1 MPGCDIA
8 CMIDALAFDADDT
21 LWHNESLFRD
31 TQSEFRRLLRRYHDD
46 EWIERRLYATE
57 VRNLAHFGYGVKS
70 FMLSMVETAVELTE
84 GRMSGAEIQRILEL
98 GKAMLEA
105 PIALLEGAAETVE
118 ALARAR
124 DLMLITK
131 GDLFD
136 QESKLER
143 SGLREHFRHVEV
155 VTRKE
160 PSTYQRILQRHRI
173 DPAGFVMVGDSLRSD
188 VLPVLA
194 IGGRAVHIP
203 CPTPWQHEVVEA
215 QELPSAGWVRLER
228 IADVP
233 RWVEGV
239 HEAGGAGQ
247 AAR

>member
-1 MPGCDIA
+1 
-8 CMIDALAFDADDT
+8 
-21 LWHNESLFRD
+21 
-31 TQSEFRRLLRRYHDD
+31 
-46 EWIERRLYATE
+46 
-57 VRNLAHFGYGVKS
+57 
-70 FMLSMVETAVELTE
+70 
-84 GRMSGAEIQRILEL
+84 
-98 GKAMLEA
+98 MLEA

-118 ALARAR
+118 ALARER

-143 SGLREHFRHVEV
+143 SGLRDYFRHVEV

-160 PSTYQRILQRHRI
+160 PATYQRILQRHGL

-203 CPTPWQHEVVEA
+203 CATPWQHELVETP
-215 QELPSAGWVRLER
+215 ELPATGWVRLER

-233 RWVEGV
+233 RWVDGLQD
-239 HEAGGAGQ
+239 A
-247 AAR
+247 AARPRTSR